1 MKPLFHRLW
10 SVAAVVSL
18 ALAPA
23 SFARADVWLFD
34 VLTLRPEAAP
44 YQADA
49 YVGALELIARRH
61 GGIRVASAREMRTTP
76 DHPVGHIVGLWRFTD
91 EASLDALLADP
102 WYPALANLQNR
113 TFDPDSSRSLDRV
126 RALAGSSAAR

>member
-10 SVAAVVSL
+10 SLVAVASL

-44 YQADA
+44 FQADA

-61 GGIRVASAREMRTTP
+61 GGVRVASAREMAKTA
-76 DHPVGHIVGLWRFTD
+76 DHPTGHIVGLWRFRD
-91 EASLDALLADP
+91 EAALDGLLADP
-102 WYPALANLQNR
+102 WYPALASLQDR
-113 TFDPDSSRSLDRV
+113 TFDPEATRSLDRV
-126 RALAGSSAAR
+126 RAITGGGNAR

>member
-1 MKPLFHRLW
+1 MMFLVHRLW
-10 SVAAVVSL
+10 SLVAVALL

-34 VLTLRPEAAP
+34 VLTLRPGAAP

-61 GGIRVASAREMRTTP
+61 GGIRVASAREMTASP
-76 DHPVGHIVGLWRFTD
+76 EHPAGHIVGLWRFQD
-91 EASLDALLADP
+91 EAALDALLADP
-102 WYPALANLQNR
+102 WYPALANLHDR
-113 TFDPDSSRSLDRV
+113 TFDPESSRSLDRV
-126 RALAGSSAAR
+126 RAITNSGSAR